1 MVMKFEWAPIKPRM
15 LQAQLKVMPRGME
28 LGMCELDMDPIQ
40 QWCIEHNCGTRMA
53 FDMFKFKT
61 DADITM
67 FLLKWG

>member
-1 MVMKFEWAPIKPRM
+1 MKFEWAPIKPRM
-15 LQAQLKVMPRGME
+15 LQAQLKVLPRGME
-28 LGMCELDMDPIQ
+28 VGMSERDMDPIQ
-40 QWCIEHNCGTRMA
+40 QWCIEHNCGTRTA

>member
-15 LQAQLKVMPRGME
+15 LQAQLTVSPRGME
-28 LGMCELDMDPIQ
+28 LGMSERDMDPIQ

>member
-15 LQAQLKVMPRGME
+15 LQAQLIVLPRGMA
-28 LGMCELDMDPIQ
+28 LGMSERDMDPVQ
-40 QWCIEHNCGTRMA
+40 KWCEEHRCGTRMS
-53 FDMFKFKT
+53 FDIFKFKT

>member
-15 LQAQLKVMPRGME
+15 LQAQLIVLPRGME
-28 LGMCELDMDPIQ
+28 VGMSEQDMDPIQ
-40 QWCIEHNCGTRMA
+40 QWCEEHRCGTRMS
-53 FDMFKFKT
+53 FDIFKFKT

>member
-1 MVMKFEWAPIKPRM
+1 MKFEWAPIKPRM

-28 LGMCELDMDPIQ
+28 VGMSESDMDPIQ